1 MAAFR
6 AGAGGVGMS
15 QGMGT
20 AAATK
25 RIQRELKEIH
35 TTPSRHWTAA
45 PVGDDLF
52 EWQFAVRGPPGT
64 DFEGGIYTGR
74 IVLPA
79 GRARVWRGR
88 LRLKTT
94 PRGAPAGQLVAG
106 SEGGRQALVA
116 GSEGHEDLAGKAK
129 VQKRTLEPDIDD
141 EPLSVLVKPLL
152 AQVQNFYD
160 WIDAG
165 PRRSD
170 GWRARESE
178 ARLAAKSAAAI
189 ADRGRARD
197 EQHGRRVSARIQ
209 RGVGPQLCIPDD
221 TDGRAEAVRH
231 QPQWPGEAAK
241 YKYGYDRCGAKA
253 RTPEDL
259 SSGFCRG
266 QPKAVEDAHPTY
278 QLMISAALLR
288 DEYTGVPSNENSRTR
303 RNNMRKGK
311 DPVKLQFWG
320 DPVRVV
326 RETDPLEQRL
336 SGDLGAR
343 AVHTV
348 GSALEANL
356 AEVHDDCDVLEEPDG
371 SDELEMST
379 GCGGVAS
386 FGELMGPGCALSVA
400 PVCRRYCVGD
410 LYAVKGHWL
419 ADICATEMRPPWDAP
434 GGRRRGRARAR
445 SADRPRRLPD
455 GPPGGAAR
463 LAPQTLLEGG
473 ALLHPQGVA
482 VDQKHKR
489 LVVADPDNQTIWS
502 YRLEVDGGRLHAVTP
517 PDRVVRGLESRWV
530 AVDTNGNVLFSDEA
544 ESQIWRI
551 AWAPPEQRRSGEQGG
566 EASRFGTSSGVVV
579 KASEVPLPEPREE
592 ESVVVLGKNA
602 QKCYGV
608 CLALNNVFYTDS
620 SHNLYGVKKSGGD
633 VAVVSSGLSKP
644 RGCAY
649 DKDGSVYV
657 ADRGAGAV
665 YYFPGNMVVLG
676 SSDLVKAF
684 DLDDAFGL
692 TFLAHSESSSVG
704 ETVSSAFG
712 VVFG

>member
-1 MAAFR
+1 MCRPCLGWPPRPCAR
-6 AGAGGVGMS
+6 ALLTCALLCGGA
-15 QGMGT
+15 
-20 AAATK
+20 
-25 RIQRELKEIH
+25 
-35 TTPSRHWTAA
+35 
-45 PVGDDLF
+45 
-52 EWQFAVRGPPGT
+52 
-64 DFEGGIYTGR
+64 
-74 IVLPA
+74 
-79 GRARVWRGR
+79 
-88 LRLKTT
+88 
-94 PRGAPAGQLVAG
+94 
-106 SEGGRQALVA
+106 
-116 GSEGHEDLAGKAK
+116 
-129 VQKRTLEPDIDD
+129 
-141 EPLSVLVKPLL
+141 
-152 AQVQNFYD
+152 
-160 WIDAG
+160 DAG
-165 PRRSD
+165 TRGFLIVSSPRN
-170 GWRARESE
+170 
-178 ARLAAKSAAAI
+178 
-189 ADRGRARD
+189 
-197 EQHGRRVSARIQ
+197 ARISW
-209 RGVGPQLCIPDD
+209 V
-221 TDGRAEAVRH
+221 
-231 QPQWPGEAAK
+231 
-241 YKYGYDRCGAKA
+241 
-253 RTPEDL
+253 
-259 SSGFCRG
+259 
-266 QPKAVEDAHPTY
+266 
-278 QLMISAALLR
+278 
-288 DEYTGVPSNENSRTR
+288 
-303 RNNMRKGK
+303 
-311 DPVKLQFWG
+311 
-320 DPVRVV
+320 
-326 RETDPLEQRL
+326 
-336 SGDLGAR
+336 
-343 AVHTV
+343 
-348 GSALEANL
+348 
-356 AEVHDDCDVLEEPDG
+356 
-371 SDELEMST
+371 
-379 GCGGVAS
+379 
-386 FGELMGPGCALSVA
+386 
-400 PVCRRYCVGD
+400 
-410 LYAVKGHWL
+410 
-419 ADICATEMRPPWDAP
+419 
-434 GGRRRGRARAR
+434 
-445 SADRPRRLPD
+445 RLPD

-566 EASRFGTSSGVVV
+566 EASVLYYGGSSAEKVNAPGGVAADNMYVYWTNKRFGTSSGVVV